1 MLNIEVAA
9 GILVNQNKH
18 ILLAQRS
25 NLKKFPLQ
33 WEFPG
38 GKLEDNELV
47 QAALIRE
54 LKEELGIK
62 IHNPKFLMRL
72 EHSYEEFRVIIHF
85 YLINSWSGLAVG
97 NEGQVIQWYS
107 KEELKDIDLL
117 AADTPVIK
125 ELRKI
130 L

>member
-1 MLNIEVAA
+1 
-9 GILVNQNKH
+9 
-18 ILLAQRS
+18 
-25 NLKKFPLQ
+25 
-33 WEFPG
+33 
-38 GKLEDNELV
+38 
-47 QAALIRE
+47 
-54 LKEELGIK
+54 
-62 IHNPKFLMRL
+62 MRL
-72 EHSYEEFRVIIHF
+72 EHSYEEFRVKIHF

-107 KEELKDIDLL
+107 KEELKDVDLL